1 MASLLSIVLIRAIN
15 LLVRLDTFGDLR
27 RKLLLINI
35 NIFSYFRKFI
45 DTKNLTKLFTLID
58 VAD

>member
-1 MASLLSIVLIRAIN
+1 MKIDYLVLD
-15 LLVRLDTFGDLR
+15 V
-27 RKLLLINI
+27 KLLLINI
-35 NIFSYFRKFI
+35 NYIRRILSFFRNFI